1 MQFARPGA
9 KDSLD
14 LNFQKWLRIRD
25 EQQVKA
31 SKLTCKSQSV
41 QDLSKIARNTWAH
54 MTLGDP
60 YGDLQKD
67 KIFRAEAQ
75 RFLQHRKVKT
85 NQTENLNDGRCG
97 SSSSTGSLIAKC
109 EQDSEPSS
117 HLATTVS
124 PVVSVSS
131 PPPRKPKPHV
141 PRVKLST
148 LPRPF
153 QSKVAGADG
162 AVGGSTV
169 FAEGNGGGLGG
180 GCGGGSGGANPGSHA
195 GYGHGAVE
203 GSSLWAPAL
212 AQQGPAPRHQMN
224 SLMVSRGG
232 GQNADVRGCRR
243 TSSFVIG

>member
-1 MQFARPGA
+1 MTMTTFTA
-9 KDSLD
+9 
-14 LNFQKWLRIRD
+14 
-25 EQQVKA
+25 VKM
-31 SKLTCKSQSV
+31 SVTSILTLAPIIIMAMKV
-41 QDLSKIARNTWAH
+41 
-54 MTLGDP
+54 
-60 YGDLQKD
+60 LQ
-67 KIFRAEAQ
+67 
-75 RFLQHRKVKT
+75 
-85 NQTENLNDGRCG
+85 
-97 SSSSTGSLIAKC
+97 
-109 EQDSEPSS
+109 
-117 HLATTVS
+117 
-124 PVVSVSS
+124 
-131 PPPRKPKPHV
+131 
-141 PRVKLST
+141 
-148 LPRPF
+148 
-153 QSKVAGADG
+153 VAGADG